1 MFIIRY
7 RRLFVSLSTALV
19 LACVVAVSVFGLKP
33 SIDFTGG
40 TLLEV
45 SRGTAEQ
52 ASVETLVEAVASG
65 PASVRPTNDTF
76 IVRTATLSPD
86 QIATIEAA
94 LAETGSGATL
104 IRTST
109 IGPSLGEELFQKALI
124 AILLVSLGIMLFIAV
139 AFWRVSK
146 PVSSWVY
153 GLVTLG
159 TLAHDVLIPAGVFA
173 LLGVFAGVEVDA
185 LFVVALLTVL
195 GYSVNDTIVVLDRVR
210 ENLKRN
216 QEQNRHEEFERTV
229 GRSLTQTYARSINT
243 SLTTIVVL
251 LALFFFGGS
260 QTEDFALALLLG
272 VAAGAYSSIFFA
284 APLLVMIGERTKKK
298 DTSAV

>member
-7 RRLFVSLSTALV
+7 RTLFVSLSTALV

-45 SRGTAEQ
+45 SRGTLEQ
-52 ASVETLVEAVASG
+52 GAVETLVEEVAGGS
-65 PASVRPTNDTF
+65 ASVRPTDTAF

-86 QIATIEAA
+86 QIASIEAG

-124 AILLVSLGIMLFIAV
+124 AILLVSLGIMLFIAI
-139 AFWRVSK
+139 AFWKVSK

-173 LLGVFAGVEVDA
+173 LLGAFAGVEVDA

-298 DTSAV
+298 EA

>member
-7 RRLFVSLSTALV
+7 RALFVSLSTALV
-19 LACVVAVSVFGLKP
+19 LACVVAVSLFGLKP

-45 SRGTAEQ
+45 VRGSLEQ
-52 ASVETLVEAVASG
+52 GAVEALVEEMTGES
-65 PASVRPTNDTF
+65 ASVRPTDDSF
-76 IVRTATLSPD
+76 IVRTTTLSPEA
-86 QIATIEAA
+86 IAAIEFALSEENAGAA
-94 LAETGSGATL
+94 LT
-104 IRTST
+104 RTST
-109 IGPSLGEELFQKALI
+109 IGPALGDELFQKALLS
-124 AILLVSLGIMLFIAV
+124 ILLVSLGIMFFIAI
-139 AFWRVSK
+139 AFWKVSK

-173 LLGVFAGVEVDA
+173 LLGALAGVEVDA

-298 DTSAV
+298 DA

>member
-1 MFIIRY
+1 MFVIQFRK
-7 RRLFVSLSTALV
+7 LFVSISVVIV
-19 LACVVAVSVFGLKP
+19 LASALAVGVLGLKP

-40 TLLEV
+40 TLIEIAQGDA
-45 SRGTAEQ
+45 SQGEI
-52 ASVETLVEAVASG
+52 ASVVNVVSETES
-65 PASVRPTNDTF
+65 SVRPTEGGF
-76 IVRTATLSPD
+76 IVRTAELTPHQLTEIDDALLSL
-86 QIATIEAA
+86 EKNVHV
-94 LAETGSGATL
+94 L
-104 IRTST
+104 RVST
-109 IGPSLGEELFQKALI
+109 IGPSLGDELFRKALI
-124 AILLVSLGIMLFIAV
+124 SLILVALGIIIFIAI

-173 LLGVFAGVEVDA
+173 LLGYFVNVEVGA

-195 GYSVNDTIVVLDRVR
+195 GYSVNDTIVVMDRIR
-210 ENLKRN
+210 ENLRLN
-216 QEQNRHEEFERTV
+216 QENNKHEEFERTV

-260 QTEDFALALLLG
+260 QTEDFALALLVG
-272 VAAGAYSSIFFA
+272 VMAGAYSSIFFA
-284 APLLVMIGERTKKK
+284 SPLLVMIERMGKKNG
-298 DTSAV
+298 